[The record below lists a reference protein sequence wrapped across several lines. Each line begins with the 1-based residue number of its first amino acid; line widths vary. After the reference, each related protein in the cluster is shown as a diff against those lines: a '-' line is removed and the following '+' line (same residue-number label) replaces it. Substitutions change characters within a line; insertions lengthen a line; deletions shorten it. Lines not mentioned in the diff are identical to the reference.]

1 MLPMG
6 SNEFACG
13 TAAPFPD
20 STEDVSMESGVDKRS
35 RESPDS
41 TLKPEG
47 KSLKTSES
55 AAVAADMDTCAAT
68 SDAPVAGSMKPS
80 NVTKRPKTIPE
91 AKFLMWEVHQR
102 MPAWK
107 AVKLIES
114 NKDDQVDLAALG
126 EATGILFDSRE
137 MLNEAVQ
144 CLERIRKEKDGK
156 EDDKSK
162 EHQSSDPCSAQDD
175 EQEVS
180 DDSGSDDPEGEE
192 ESHGH
197 LKQMHRRNK
206 ITQVMQAVLANLTK
220 SRLPKNQ
227 RTVTSS
233 KMPLHPAAIQRQ
245 RKRPNLCQS
254 RMKLGLIVSQVQDRM
269 SCGIQRPQL
278 CVLHS

>member
-1 MLPMG
+1 MYEYPTQGLGIYDDYETSEDFNGYLWATWTTMEAQPMQIDAALQAMIDKSKQKTSGQTGHSYDMGTSVDVDLSCQPMG

-13 TAAPFPD
+13 AAAPFPD

-55 AAVAADMDTCAAT
+55 AAVAADMDTCTAT

-80 NVTKRPKTIPE
+80 NVTRRPKTIPE

-137 MLNEAVQ
+137 MLKRSRSVPGEN
-144 CLERIRKEKDGK
+144 
-156 EDDKSK
+156 S
-162 EHQSSDPCSAQDD
+162 
-175 EQEVS
+175 
-180 DDSGSDDPEGEE
+180 EGE
-192 ESHGH
+192 GW
-197 LKQMHRRNK
+197 KGR
-206 ITQVMQAVLANLTK
+206 
-220 SRLPKNQ
+220 
-227 RTVTSS
+227 
-233 KMPLHPAAIQRQ
+233 
-245 RKRPNLCQS
+245 
-254 RMKLGLIVSQVQDRM
+254 
-269 SCGIQRPQL
+269 
-278 CVLHS
+278 